1 MPELDQIRDDGEPGA
16 SPAEAAETAAAPS
29 SNATGL
35 HAAYE
40 ALRAN
45 ATVPDAR
52 ERLRHLA
59 ALGVAVKQHAE
70 ALVDAIAEDF
80 GGRPRQETLLAEVGL
95 VLENI
100 RWTSRRLRRWVRPR
114 HIALSPEFWP
124 STATVTRVPLGVVG
138 ILAPWNYPVQLA
150 LVPAIAALAGGNRI
164 LLKPSEFVPR
174 TADLLDRIVASA
186 LPSDRVRVVRGD
198 AAVARELTALP
209 LDGIFYTGSTE
220 IGRKVMAAAA
230 ETLTPVTL
238 ELGGK
243 SPAIVLPGAD
253 LARAAESLM
262 AGKLLNAGQTCIA
275 PDYVL
280 APRGEVDALI
290 AALRAATARL
300 YPNPEGPDYAAI
312 ARPAD
317 RERLAGMLGANAE
330 PLMDAMPKPPRLGAY
345 VVRDPD
351 PDHRLMRE
359 EIFGPIL
366 PVVPYDAPAEASA
379 YVNARPCPL
388 ALYVY
393 GRDAGA
399 CRRVVDEV
407 RSGGAMINDCV
418 MHVSAQGL
426 PFGGA
431 GESGL
436 GAYHGEEGF
445 RSFTRP
451 RSVVT
456 RRRLA
461 PIGLAR
467 PPYGPTVDRLIRFL
481 LR

>member
-1 MPELDQIRDDGEPGA
+1 MSELDQVRDGDASVEEHAQPVPATEPD
-16 SPAEAAETAAAPS
+16 SHE
-29 SNATGL
+29 L
-35 HAAYE
+35 QRAYE
-40 ALRAN
+40 ALRGNRA
-45 ATVPDAR
+45 VPDAR
-52 ERLRHLA
+52 ERLRHLS
-59 ALGVAVKQHAE
+59 ALGDALRQNAE
-70 ALVDAIAEDF
+70 ALADAVAADF
-80 GGRPRQETLLAEVGL
+80 GGRPRPETMLAEVGL

-114 HIALSPEFWP
+114 RVPLSPEFWP
-124 STATVTRVPLGVVG
+124 STATVSRVPLGVVG
-138 ILAPWNYPVQLA
+138 ILAPWNYPAQLA

-174 TADLLDRIVASA
+174 TAALLDRIVTAA
-186 LPSDRVRVVRGD
+186 LPSDRMRVVRGD
-198 AAVARELTALP
+198 AEVARQLTALP
-209 LDGIFYTGSTE
+209 LDGIFYTGSTG

-243 SPAIVLPGAD
+243 SPAIVLPEAD
-253 LARAAESLM
+253 LRRTAESLM

-280 APRGEVDALI
+280 APRGEVDVLI
-290 AALRAATARL
+290 AALRAATERL
-300 YPNPEGPDYAAI
+300 YPDPDGPDYAAI
-312 ARPAD
+312 ARPSDLD
-317 RERLAGMLGANAE
+317 RLTGMLGAGAE
-330 PLMDAMPKPPRLGAY
+330 PLMDPMPAPPRLGAF

-351 PDHRLMRE
+351 PESRLMRE

-366 PVVPYDAPAEASA
+366 PVVPYDAPDEAA
-379 YVNARPCPL
+379 AFVNARPCPL

-393 GRDAGA
+393 GRDTAA
-399 CRRVVDEV
+399 CRRMAGAVQ
-407 RSGGAMINDCV
+407 SGGALINDCV

-451 RSVVT
+451 RSVMT
-456 RRRLA
+456 RRRFA
-461 PIGLAR
+461 AIGLAR